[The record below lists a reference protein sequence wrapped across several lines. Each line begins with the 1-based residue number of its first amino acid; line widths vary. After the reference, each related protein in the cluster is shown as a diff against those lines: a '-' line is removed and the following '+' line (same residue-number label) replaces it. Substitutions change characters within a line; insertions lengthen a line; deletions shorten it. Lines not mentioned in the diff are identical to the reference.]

1 LYFYN
6 VCNYKIIMTSNGPF
20 SQTYSLGHMD
30 RRVGFNTNPNKFS
43 ITGIINNST
52 RFTKFKHILQTS
64 AMSGLF
70 DHEQTDAT
78 IFVPS
83 DEYLENVDVSNINIS
98 SARHIVRSS
107 TLNRKIP
114 SDVLKHSPFSYY
126 QTKHPQNRMCVRNN
140 GEFTILNG
148 YIKVLDFDI
157 IADNGLI
164 HVIDNLV
171 DPIEI

>member
-1 LYFYN
+1 
-6 VCNYKIIMTSNGPF
+6 MTSNGPF
-20 SQTYSLGHMD
+20 SQTYALGHMD
-30 RRVGFNTNPNKFS
+30 RRIGFNTYISNKSS

-52 RFTKFKHILQTS
+52 QFTKFKHILHIS

-83 DEYLENVDVSNINIS
+83 DKYLEDVNVSNIDIS

-126 QTKHPQNRMCVRNN
+126 ETKHPQNRMHVRNYE
-140 GEFTILNG
+140 GSTILNG

-157 IADNGLI
+157 VADNGLI
-164 HVIDNLV
+164 HVTDSLV